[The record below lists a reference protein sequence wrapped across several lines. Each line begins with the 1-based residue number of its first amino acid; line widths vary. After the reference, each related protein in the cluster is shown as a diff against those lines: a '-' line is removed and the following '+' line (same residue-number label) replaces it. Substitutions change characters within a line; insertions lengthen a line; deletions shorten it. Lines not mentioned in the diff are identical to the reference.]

1 MKRNL
6 PIKALLLSSA
16 CLCASLPAWGQ
27 DNSVTVPGVVLDL
40 PEINIEGEEE
50 EEEARQQ
57 TVVVRGRF
65 IPNEKRTTSEVASLL
80 NADDFQLAGDSDAAA
95 ALSRVAGI
103 STADSKFVYVRGL
116 NERYSSATLNGSP
129 LPSPA
134 PLRRVAPLDLF
145 PTAALES
152 INVQKTYSPDK
163 SAEFGGGVVDIRTK
177 AVPNEGFFDIG
188 FSFSRDAEAT
198 LKDGLLYDGSDTD
211 YLGFD
216 DGTRD
221 QPSLANGLTP
231 TFGQELTDDSSIL
244 VMQEG
249 EIPFNVGVN
258 LAGGQRFDVNED
270 LSIGVLAAGGYSSQW
285 SNRQGQRGFAVFSQ
299 DTIAPFFQRDR
310 FSTTQ
315 DIVLNGLG
323 VIGVDLFADHELTFT
338 GLISRSTEKEARTII
353 GETADEN
360 FERDDALEWFER
372 QLWTL
377 QASGEHVFPDL
388 LNLEVDWRASYS
400 EAVRD
405 APFQVLTK
413 YNLGNDG
420 ELRLKTAG
428 SDNQISFSRVDDDT
442 TDFGIDFVL
451 PFEGAADCTYFCEI
465 DLKAGYAYVENDRF
479 AKSQIFGI
487 LGLSGELRNSRVD
500 FAYAG
505 LFAQGDGAVQLV
517 AGTVAPPAYLG
528 TLEIDAGYVGL
539 DVQVTPY
546 IRAAIGGRYEEGIQ
560 AIDTLTLDENDPM
573 ITEIANEQSD
583 FLPAFTLTWNPI
595 DDLQV
600 RAGYSQSLTRPQFR
614 ELAPTQ
620 FVNTETDENFVGN
633 PFLVNAELENFDI
646 RAEYYFAR
654 DQFLTLGLFYKDI
667 VSPVEEVSIF
677 SADAVRTEFRNA
689 PSAELFGF
697 EIEYEQALPL
707 DRWLGWEFM
716 ESRDFK
722 IKTNYTWSDSEVG
735 TDGIVISNS
744 NNFDP
749 TPVETPGAGAIRE
762 GRRLQ
767 GQSEHLFNLQLIYS
781 NEDAG
786 FDANL
791 LYNFAS
797 ERIRTAGA
805 GGVGGR
811 FLPDI
816 LEQPPRSLDLVITKV
831 FDSNSGEYEVSF
843 SAENIFG
850 EGYEAYQDDGITRVF
865 VDTYDQGAILQFG
878 LKKSF

>member
-1 MKRNL
+1 MKRYL

-16 CLCASLPAWGQ
+16 CFCASLPVWGQ
-27 DNSVTVPGVVLDL
+27 ETDSDAVVET
-40 PEINIEGEEE
+40 PAEPEEE
-50 EEEARQQ
+50 AEARQQ

-65 IPNEKRTTSEVASLL
+65 IPNEKRTTSEVSSLL
-80 NADDFQLAGDSDAAA
+80 NADDFQLAGDGDAAA
-95 ALSRVAGI
+95 ALARVAGI

-145 PTAALES
+145 PTAALDS
-152 INVQKTYSPDK
+152 INVQKTFSPEK

-177 AVPNEGFFDIG
+177 AVPNEGFFDVG
-188 FSFSRDAEAT
+188 FSFSRDAETT
-198 LKDGLLYDGSDTD
+198 LKDGLLYDGSNTD
-211 YLGFD
+211 YLGYD

-221 QPSLANGLTP
+221 QPSLENGIVPEL
-231 TFGQELTDDSSIL
+231 GRQLTDNSSLL
-244 VMQEG
+244 VIQEG
-249 EIPFNVGVN
+249 EVPFNFGVS
-258 LAGGQRFDVNED
+258 LAGGQRFDINND
-270 LSIGVLAAGGYSSQW
+270 LSIGVLAAGGYSSDW
-285 SNRQGQRGFAVFSQ
+285 SNRQGVRGFAVFSE
-299 DTIAPFFQRDR
+299 DTIRPFFSRDR
-310 FSTTQ
+310 FSTTH
-315 DIVLNGLG
+315 DVGLNGLG
-323 VIGVDLFADHELTFT
+323 VIGVDLFDDHELTFT
-338 GLISRSTEKEARTII
+338 GLISRSTEKEARTIL

-377 QASGEHVFPDL
+377 QASGEHVFPDIM
-388 LNLEVDWRASYS
+388 NLEVDWRASYS
-400 EAVRD
+400 EALRD
-405 APFQVLTK
+405 APYQVLTK
-413 YNLGNDG
+413 YNLNNAG
-420 ELRLKTAG
+420 ELQLKTSG
-428 SDNQISFSRVDDDT
+428 SDNQITFSRVDDDT

-451 PFEGAADCTYFCEI
+451 PIEQSGDCTYFCEI
-465 DLKAGYAYVENDRF
+465 DVKAGYAYIENDRF
-479 AKSQIFGI
+479 AKSQIFGFEG
-487 LGLSGELRNSRVD
+487 LGGSALRDSRVD

-505 LFAQGDGAVQLV
+505 LFNGGGGTVQLV
-517 AGTVAPPAYLG
+517 GGTVAPPAYLG
-528 TLEIDAGYVGL
+528 TLEIDAGYLGL

-546 IRAAIGGRYEEGIQ
+546 VRAAIGGRYEDGIQ
-560 AIDTLTLDENDPM
+560 AIDTLTLTDSDPM

-583 FLPAFTLTWNPI
+583 FLPAFTITWNPI
-595 DDLQV
+595 EDLQV
-600 RAGYSQSLTRPQFR
+600 RAGYSESLTRPQFR

-620 FVNTETDENFVGN
+620 FTNTETDENFVGN
-633 PFLVNAELENFDI
+633 PFLVNAELKNYDV
-646 RAEYYFAR
+646 RGEYYFAR
-654 DQFLTLGLFYKDI
+654 DQFLTVGFFYKDI
-667 VSPVEEVSIF
+667 ESPVEEVSIF

-689 PSAELFGF
+689 PSAELYGV

-707 DRWLGWEFM
+707 DSWFGWEFM
-716 ESRDFK
+716 EDREFT

-735 TDGIVISNS
+735 TDGEVISNS

-749 TPVETPGAGAIRE
+749 TPIVISGAGAIRA
-762 GRRLQ
+762 GRQLQ
-767 GQSEHLFNLQLIYS
+767 GQSEHLFNLQMIYS

-811 FLPDI
+811 FLPDV
-816 LEQPPRSLDLVITKV
+816 LEQPPRTLDLVITKL
-831 FDSNSGEYEVSF
+831 FTSYGGEYEASF

-850 EGYEAYQDDGITRVF
+850 EGYEAYQDDGITRVY

>member
-16 CLCASLPAWGQ
+16 CLCASLPVWGQ
-27 DNSVTVPGVVLDL
+27 ETDADTVVETPAQ
-40 PEINIEGEEE
+40 PEEDA
-50 EEEARQQ
+50 EARQQ

-65 IPNEKRTTSEVASLL
+65 IPNEKRTTSEVSSLL
-80 NADDFQLAGDSDAAA
+80 DSDDFQLAGDSDAAA
-95 ALSRVAGI
+95 ALARVAGI

-145 PTAALES
+145 PTAALDS
-152 INVQKTYSPDK
+152 INVQKTFSPEK

-188 FSFSRDAEAT
+188 FSFARDAETT
-198 LKDGLLYDGSDTD
+198 LKDGLLYDGSNTD
-211 YLGFD
+211 YLGYD
-216 DGTRD
+216 DGARD

-231 TFGQELTDDSSIL
+231 EFGRQLTDNSSLL
-244 VMQEG
+244 VVQEG
-249 EIPFNVGVN
+249 EVPFNAGVS
-258 LAGGQRFDVNED
+258 LAGGQRFDVNND
-270 LSIGVLAAGGYSSQW
+270 LSIGVLAAGGYSSKW
-285 SNRQGQRGFAVFSQ
+285 SNRQGTRGFAVFSE
-299 DTIAPFFQRDR
+299 DTIRPFFQRDR
-310 FSTTQ
+310 FSTTH
-315 DIVLNGLG
+315 DVGLNGLG
-323 VIGVDLFADHELTFT
+323 VIGVDLFDDHELTFT
-338 GLISRSTEKEARTII
+338 GLISRSTEKETRTIF
-353 GETADEN
+353 GATADEN
-360 FERDDALEWFER
+360 LERDDALEWFER

-377 QASGEHVFPDL
+377 QASGEHVFPDFM
-388 LNLEVDWRASYS
+388 NLEVDWRASYS
-400 EAVRD
+400 EALRD
-405 APFQVLTK
+405 APYQVFTS
-413 YNLGNDG
+413 YSVDEDTGAA
-420 ELRLKTAG
+420 RLQATG
-428 SDNQISFSRVDDDT
+428 SENQITFSRVDDDT
-442 TDFGIDFVL
+442 TDFGIDFLL
-451 PFEGAADCTYFCEI
+451 PIERSGDCTYFCEI

-487 LGLSGELRNSRVD
+487 IGLAGELRDSRVD

-505 LFAQGDGAVQLV
+505 LFNGGGGAVQLV

-528 TLEIDAGYVGL
+528 TLEIDAGYIGL
-539 DVQVTPY
+539 DMQVTPY
-546 IRAAIGGRYEEGIQ
+546 IRAAIGGRYEDGIQ
-560 AIDTLTLDENDPM
+560 AIDTLTLDDNDPM

-583 FLPAFTLTWNPI
+583 FLPAFTITWNPI
-595 DDLQV
+595 EDLQV

-633 PFLVNAELENFDI
+633 PFLVNAELENYDI

-667 VSPVEEVSIF
+667 QTPVEEVSIF

-689 PSAELFGF
+689 PSAELYGV
-697 EIEYEQALPL
+697 EVEYEQALPL
-707 DRWLGWEFM
+707 DRWLGWDFM
-716 ESRDFK
+716 TDRDFK

-735 TDGIVISNS
+735 TDGVVISNS
-744 NNFDP
+744 NNFNP
-749 TPVETPGAGAIRE
+749 TPIIISGAGAIRE
-762 GRRLQ
+762 GRQLQ
-767 GQSEHLFNLQLIYS
+767 GQSEHLFNLQMIYS

-811 FLPDI
+811 FLPDV
-816 LEQPPRSLDLVITKV
+816 LEQPPRTLDLVVTKL
-831 FDSNSGEYEVSF
+831 FESYGGEYEVSF

-850 EGYEAYQDDGITRVF
+850 EGYEAYQDDGITRVY
-865 VDTYDQGAILQFG
+865 VDTYDQGTILQFG

>member
-1 MKRNL
+1 MK
-6 PIKALLLSSA
+6 
-16 CLCASLPAWGQ
+16 
-27 DNSVTVPGVVLDL
+27 
-40 PEINIEGEEE
+40 
-50 EEEARQQ
+50 
-57 TVVVRGRF
+57 
-65 IPNEKRTTSEVASLL
+65 KRTTSEVSSLL
-80 NADDFQLAGDSDAAA
+80 DADDFQLAGDSDAAA
-95 ALSRVAGI
+95 ALARVAGI

-116 NERYSSATLNGSP
+116 NERYSNATLNGSP

-145 PTAALES
+145 PTSALDS
-152 INVQKTYSPDK
+152 IIVQKTFSPER

-177 AVPNEGFFDIG
+177 AVPNQGFFDIG
-188 FSFSRDAEAT
+188 FNFARDAETT
-198 LKDGLLYDGSDTD
+198 LKDGLLYDGSNTD

-216 DGTRD
+216 DGARD
-221 QPSLANGLTP
+221 QPSLENGVSP
-231 TFGQELTDDSSIL
+231 EFGRQLTDNSSLFVI
-244 VMQEG
+244 QNG
-249 EIPFNVGVN
+249 EVPFNVGIS
-258 LAGGQRFDVNED
+258 ASGGQRFDVNND
-270 LSIGVLAAGGYSSQW
+270 LSIGVLAAGSYSSNW
-285 SNRQGQRGFAVFSQ
+285 SNRQGRRGFAVFSQ
-299 DTIAPFFQRDR
+299 DTIRPFFDRER

-315 DIVLNGLG
+315 DIGLNGLA
-323 VIGVDLFADHELTFT
+323 VIGVDLLDDHELTFT
-338 GLISRSTEKEARTII
+338 GLVSRSTEKEARTII

-360 FERDDALEWFER
+360 FERDDSLEWFER

-377 QASGEHVFPDL
+377 QASGEHVFPDFM
-388 LNLEVDWRASYS
+388 NLEVDWRASYS
-400 EAVRD
+400 EALRD
-405 APFQVLTK
+405 APYQVLTK
-413 YNLGNDG
+413 YNLDSSGN
-420 ELRLKTAG
+420 LRLKTAG
-428 SDNQISFSRVDDDT
+428 SDNQVTFSRVDDDT

-451 PFEGAADCTYFCEI
+451 PFERGGDCTFFCEI

-487 LGLSGELRNSRVD
+487 IGLSGELRNSRVD

-505 LFAQGDGAVQLV
+505 LFNGGGGAVQLV
-517 AGTVAPPAYLG
+517 AGNVAPPAYLA
-528 TLEIDAGYVGL
+528 TLEIDAGYLGV

-546 IRAAIGGRYEEGIQ
+546 IRAAIGGRYEDGIQ
-560 AIDTLTLDENDPM
+560 AVDTLTLDDTDPM
-573 ITEIANEQSD
+573 VTEIANEQSD
-583 FLPAFTLTWNPI
+583 FLPAFTITWNPI
-595 DDLQV
+595 EDLQV
-600 RAGYSQSLTRPQFR
+600 RGGYSKSLTRPQFR

-654 DQFLTLGLFYKDI
+654 DQFLTVGLFYKDI
-667 VSPVEEVSIF
+667 ETPIEEISIF
-677 SADAVRTEFRNA
+677 SADATRTEFRNA
-689 PSAELFGF
+689 PSAELYGV
-697 EIEYEQALPL
+697 EVEYEQALPL
-707 DRWLGWEFM
+707 DRWLGWDFM
-716 ESRDFK
+716 EDREFK

-735 TDGIVISNS
+735 TDGEVISNS

-749 TPVETPGAGAIRE
+749 TPIVISGAGAIPD
-762 GRRLQ
+762 GRQLQ

-781 NEDAG
+781 NDDAG

-791 LYNFAS
+791 LYNYAS

-805 GGVGGR
+805 GGVGGGR

-816 LEQPPRSLDLVITKV
+816 LEQPPATLDLVITKV
-831 FDSNSGEYEVSF
+831 FESYGGEYEASF